1 MGHAEVINNG
11 TDGVRSEFFNSL
23 SLSLSLS
30 IYIYIYTERER
41 ERERENPGN
50 GYYESAACMDALTL
64 FVIEREC
71 ESENSS
77 VVSGYRCRLLRLSR
91 ERERERERELVSE

>member
-1 MGHAEVINNG
+1 MGHAELINNG
-11 TDGVRSEFFNSL
+11 TDGVRSEFFISL
-23 SLSLSLS
+23 SLAHSQFIYI
-30 IYIYIYTERER
+30 IYIYIERER
-41 ERERENPGN
+41 ERERDSPGN

-77 VVSGYRCRLLRLSR
+77 VVSGYRCRLLRLSQ
-91 ERERERERELVSE
+91 ERERERVSE

>member
-1 MGHAEVINNG
+1 MGQTVL
-11 TDGVRSEFFNSL
+11 DLSSL
-23 SLSLSLS
+23 SLSLAHSQF
-30 IYIYIYTERER
+30 IYIYNIYIYRER
-41 ERERENPGN
+41 ERERDSPGN

-91 ERERERERELVSE
+91 ERERELVSE

>member
-1 MGHAEVINNG
+1 MGQTVL
-11 TDGVRSEFFNSL
+11 DLSSL
-23 SLSLSLS
+23 SLSLAHSQFIYI
-30 IYIYIYTERER
+30 IYIYIYRER
-41 ERERENPGN
+41 ERDSPGN

-77 VVSGYRCRLLRLSR
+77 VVSGYRCRLLRLSQ
-91 ERERERERELVSE
+91 

>member
-11 TDGVRSEFFNSL
+11 TDGVRSEFFISL
-23 SLSLSLS
+23 SRSLSVYIYI
-30 IYIYIYTERER
+30 IYIYIYIERER
-41 ERERENPGN
+41 ERERDSPGN

-91 ERERERERELVSE
+91 ERERELVSE

>member
-11 TDGVRSEFFNSL
+11 TDGVRSEFFISL
-23 SLSLSLS
+23 SRSLSV
-30 IYIYIYTERER
+30 YIYNIYRER
-41 ERERENPGN
+41 ERDSPGN

-91 ERERERERELVSE
+91 ERERERVSE